1 MVSIFVHSP
10 EKLDHLLNKYPKSTV
25 VQVVGHAHP
34 PRYLKYNVHIVP
46 LQNGTLPSH
55 DIIKDFISITGKT
68 KDPVIFYCDN
78 CLGRP
83 SLLAAI
89 YLIESGLNN
98 SEAINIATGN
108 KSSRH
113 LTSKQI
119 DYLGDYEPLSSRK
132 HWFPKWLPFLF

>member
-1 MVSIFVHSP
+1 MVSFANSP
-10 EKLDHLLNKYPKSTV
+10 KELRYLLNKHPESPV
-25 VQVVGHAHP
+25 VQVVGHVP
-34 PRYLKYNVHIVP
+34 VPQNLGIKVYTVP